1 MHGMAGM
8 ANMNPFDTHLDA
20 ATDELTSGVDYYIGR
35 ICRNNPHLR
44 LEQEGTGW
52 LVVDIANPGR
62 YDPEEI
68 MLRTDTWSTAYRFL
82 VAFLIKQPEAT
93 MDTVSIEATRAM
105 ADNAGH
111 SVKVHE
117 KPELRLVV

>member
-1 MHGMAGM
+1 LEAWVVLV
-8 ANMNPFDTHLDA
+8 NPFDTHLDA

-35 ICRNNPHLR
+35 ICRNNPHLQI
-44 LEQEGTGW
+44 EQEGTGW
-52 LVVDIANPGR
+52 LVVDIANRSR
-62 YDPEEI
+62 YDEETV
-68 MLRTDTWSTAYRFL
+68 MLRTDTWSIAYRFL

-93 MDTVSIEATRAM
+93 MDTVSIETTRAM
-105 ADNAGH
+105 AGH

>member
-1 MHGMAGM
+1 
-8 ANMNPFDTHLDA
+8 MNPFDHYLDN
-20 ATDELTSGVDYYIGR
+20 ATDDLVTGIDYYLGR
-35 ICRNNPHLR
+35 ICRNNPHLQI
-44 LEQEGTGW
+44 EQEGTGW
-52 LVVDIANPGR
+52 LVLDTNNPGR

-93 MDTVSIEATRAM
+93 MDTDSIETTRAT
-105 ADNAGH
+105 ANAGH
-111 SVKVHE
+111 SMKAHE